1 MLLRYYTD
9 IIGVSDGFV
18 KDGKGSDGYILVKES
33 AEERHIRGSL
43 GVDGSP
49 EDMSS
54 YQAELFGVLA
64 MLLIITILTKDAPD
78 TDVKCWIY
86 CDSES
91 AVNRVK
97 EIESEHVFPYSIKSA
112 NCDKYDVLSSIREL
126 KKH

>member
-1 MLLRYYTD
+1 M
-9 IIGVSDGFV
+9 SDGSV
-18 KDGKGSDGYILVKES
+18 KDGEGSAGYILVKES

-43 GVDGSP
+43 GVNGSP

-64 MLLIITILTKDAPD
+64 MLLIITILTKDSLDA
-78 TDVKCWIY
+78 DVDWRIY

-97 EIESEHVFPYSIKSA
+97 EIESEHIFPYSIKSA
-112 NCDKYDVLSSIREL
+112 NRNNYNVLSSICEL